1 MPLVRSVITGTGVRP
16 ATGDFAAITAVLAPL
31 NRLLMS
37 STRSFAFVARR
48 VLAIV
53 AWLFCAAAAS
63 HADPILPSYLYGID
77 DDNDIYQIDPTPGQQ
92 TFNGVYNTGLIGQ
105 SNAFAFDRVRDQMF
119 FMNVGSG
126 SANNLWLWNKPING
140 FTQIAAGTALGV
152 SGTTIPAN
160 AAYYNDAF
168 WFFKERTNDLVRA
181 SLVYSGTAPGTV
193 PTLGAVDTFTINP
206 APTLGPV
213 GSGTDSGIRNAFGDI
228 AISPSG
234 TLYAYT
240 AGGQGGNFYSLD
252 LTSASAGTVGGF
264 NLISSGTTI
273 SGTTPIGLQISFNE
287 DYSVLYGHNYNDGKW
302 YTVDTTSGGL
312 TDLSFVTTTG
322 TTGTGFR
329 DIGGASISF
338 IPEPTALA
346 LLGTAAAA
354 LTTTLRRRRSPTG
367 ACGSARTGSA

>member
-1 MPLVRSVITGTGVRP
+1 MHVTGSCPRVVRR
-16 ATGDFAAITAVLAPL
+16 ALAAI
-31 NRLLMS
+31 
-37 STRSFAFVARR
+37 
-48 VLAIV
+48 
-53 AWLFCAAAAS
+53 AWLLCAAAAA
-63 HADPILPSYLYGID
+63 HADPIQPSYIYGID
-77 DDNDIYQIDPTPGQQ
+77 DLNDIYQIDPTPGQQ
-92 TFNGVYNTGLIGQ
+92 TFNGVYNTGLTGQ

-119 FMNVGSG
+119 FMNVGTG

-140 FTQIAAGTALGV
+140 FTQIAAGSALGV

-168 WFFKERTNDLVRA
+168 WFFKERTNDLVKA
-181 SLVYSGTAPGTV
+181 SLLYSGTAPGTV
-193 PTLGAVDTFTINP
+193 PTLGAVETFSINP

-228 AISPSG
+228 AITPAG

-252 LTSASAGTVGGF
+252 LNTASAGTVGGF

-273 SGTTPIGLQISFNE
+273 SGPTPIGLQISFNE
-287 DYSVLYGHNYNDGKW
+287 DYSVLYGHNYSDGRW
-302 YTVDTTSGGL
+302 YEVNTATGWL
-312 TDLSFVTTTG
+312 TDLDFVTTTG

-338 IPEPTALA
+338 VPEPTALA
-346 LLGTAAAA
+346 LVGTAGVAVA
-354 LTTTLRRRRSPTG
+354 TGRCRRRRGGRSG
-367 ACGSARTGSA
+367 RKR